1 MLAAQNQGGS
11 KKVIL
16 ILIRFIIRI
25 MSNQTRPELWQ
36 VVVDECIHHT
46 KFWKV
51 TWCILSGSGIIFV
64 VKLTLFYIFKVS
76 KSEPCSPKYSK
87 IVISKSHLAKHRNRP
102 RKLKSMH
109 LYAWPAIW
117 LKKVW
122 LISLHTLVKM
132 RGFCDVKISQD
143 RNALNFLFCLLVSRI

>member
-87 IVISKSHLAKHRNRP
+87 IVIAKNRNQQVTLSKTSESAKKTKIDAPLCMTSYLTEKSVTYQSSHPCENARLLWCKN
-102 RKLKSMH
+102 
-109 LYAWPAIW
+109 
-117 LKKVW
+117 
-122 LISLHTLVKM
+122 IS
-132 RGFCDVKISQD
+132 G
-143 RNALNFLFCLLVSRI
+143 